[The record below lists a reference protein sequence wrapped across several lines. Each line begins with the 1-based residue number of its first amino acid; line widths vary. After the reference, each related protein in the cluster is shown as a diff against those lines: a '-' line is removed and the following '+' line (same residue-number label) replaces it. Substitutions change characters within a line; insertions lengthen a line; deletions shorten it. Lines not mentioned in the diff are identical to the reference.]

1 MDVRTSST
9 PVGSSSAGIPIAR
22 CLIDGAWVEGEGAS
36 KDTVSPRDGAV
47 VSRVRYATATQI
59 DATVAAARRAQR
71 KWAKVPMAAR
81 AEILSAGL
89 HAVERNAE
97 SICRWISREM
107 GKTINEA
114 RGEVV
119 RDVVL
124 PIGRKII
131 GDARGF
137 AGRVPP
143 AWSTAYPHRRV
154 QVLNQP
160 IGVTALISPW
170 NFPVEKIVVAVA
182 SMMMGNACV
191 WKPSEWAPFAPQLV
205 TEVFLSAGGMP
216 DGLLNLVYGGPE
228 EGEHLVSHADVDL
241 VSFIG
246 STAVGERITKAAGV
260 KRLLLEL
267 GGNGPMIVLDDAD
280 IDRAVKAAVFGCF
293 WQAGQVCT
301 CAERILVHNAVY
313 DEFAE
318 KLAAAAKQLKV
329 GDPLDETT
337 EMGPLSE
344 TRILNKVVRHVEDA
358 RAKGATILTGGGHE
372 GLFFQPTVLTNVT
385 TDMEIYYEETF
396 GPVAPLLK
404 IKSADEALQLANS
417 SQYGLS
423 MAVFT
428 SSMKTAFKMA
438 EDLEAGMVNVNASNS
453 DAEVNGP
460 FGGWKKSGIGRLLG
474 EDMLRCL
481 SNLKTV
487 TFDLG

>member
-1 MDVRTSST
+1 MNASTSFN
-9 PVGSSSAGIPIAR
+9 PIGHFPAEIPTAR
-22 CLIDGAWVEGEGAS
+22 CHIDGAWIEGEGAS

-47 VSRVRYATATQI
+47 VSRVRYATTAQI
-59 DATVAAARRAQR
+59 DATVAAAKRAQR
-71 KWAKVPMAAR
+71 EWAKVPMAAR
-81 AEILSAGL
+81 AEVLSAGL
-89 HAVERNAE
+89 YAVEKNAE
-97 SICRWISREM
+97 SICSWISREM

-131 GDARGF
+131 GEARTF
-137 AGRVPP
+137 AGRIPP
-143 AWSTAYPHRRV
+143 AWSAAYPNRRV
-154 QVLNQP
+154 HVLNQP

-191 WKPSEWAPFAPQLV
+191 WKPSEWAPFAPQLL
-205 TEVFLSAGGMP
+205 TETFLSAGGMP
-216 DGLLNLVYGGPE
+216 DGLLNLVYGGPQ

-246 STAVGERITKAAGV
+246 STAVGEQITRAAGV

-267 GGNGPMIVLDDAD
+267 GGNGPLIVLDDAD
-280 IDRAVKAAVFGCF
+280 IDRAVQAAVFGCF

-301 CAERILVHNAVY
+301 CAERILVHDAVY

-318 KLAAAAKQLKV
+318 KLAAAAKRLKV

-344 TRILNKVVRHVEDA
+344 TRILNKVVRHVKDA
-358 RAKGATILTGGGHE
+358 RSKGATILAGGGHQ
-372 GLFFQPTVLTNVT
+372 GLFFEPTVLTNVT

-404 IKSADEALQLANS
+404 ITSAEEALQLANAS
-417 SQYGLS
+417 EYGLS

-438 EDLEAGMVNVNASNS
+438 EELEAGIVNVNASNN